1 MWEFGVLWWQLR
13 ELQLAKAG
21 MTLHTQF
28 VAQAKWP
35 CAPARALILLSAL
48 HCKYF

>member
-1 MWEFGVLWWQLR
+1 MWEFGVLWRQLR

-21 MTLHTQF
+21 VTLHTQF